1 MKGVGMHGYLGIEG
15 ISKSFGL
22 QQVLNGVSFVLN
34 AGQRMGLVGAN
45 GVGKTTL
52 LKIITGE
59 LTSDGGKVSIPPD
72 VEIGYLAQ
80 VITLAQGKTIAD
92 LITESMARLTELERR
107 MRTLESQM
115 AEASGDLLDS
125 RMAEYGE
132 AAEQFERYGGYEID
146 YRVDMVFDGL
156 GIGHMDRSRQ
166 FATLSGGE
174 KSRAGLALLLLKS
187 ADVLLL
193 DEPTSHL
200 DFSALEWLEDYLSA
214 YRGAL
219 LIVSHDRQFLNRTV
233 NVIVEIDEHT
243 RAARQYVGDYDNYVR
258 VKTLERMRWQQEYAR
273 QQEEIKALRVEIKVD
288 AHRNRNYRAHTDGD
302 KFILNAK
309 IATHDHTVSKKVR
322 AAEEK
327 LRRIEANPIPEPP
340 DDLRFSPE
348 FDPDALK
355 GRAPLYV
362 SGLVKAF
369 GARRVLDEV
378 TLTLGRDRRIVI
390 VGPNGSGKSTL
401 LKILVGIETPDM
413 GEVYVNPAVRIGY
426 LDQEQQTLD
435 ENQTLFEAYAAGLP
449 GMEQQLKAT
458 LIKSGLFR
466 YEEFGKRVGE
476 LSRGQQRK
484 LQIARLIAG
493 KANLLILDEPTNSIS
508 FDVLEALESALRDFP
523 GAIIAASHDRRF
535 IQQFEGDVWA
545 MEDGHLNMVA
555 VTV

>member
-1 MKGVGMHGYLGIEG
+1 MRGYLGIEA
-15 ISKSFGL
+15 ISKSYGL
-22 QQVLNGVSFVLN
+22 QQVLNGVTFVLN
-34 AGQRMGLVGAN
+34 FGHCMGLVGAN

-59 LTSDGGKVSIPPD
+59 VTPDGGKINIPPNI
-72 VEIGYLAQ
+72 EIGYLAQ
-80 VITLAQGKTIAD
+80 VIALAEGKTIAD
-92 LITESMARLTELERR
+92 LITESMVRLTELERR
-107 MRTLESQM
+107 MRMLEEQM
-115 AEASGDLLDS
+115 AQMSGDVLDAL
-125 RMAEYGE
+125 MTEYGE
-132 AAEQFERYGGYEID
+132 TVEQFERYGGYEID
-146 YRVDMVFDGL
+146 FRVDAVFDGL

-174 KSRAGLALLLLKS
+174 KSRAGLALLLLQS
-187 ADVLLL
+187 PDVLLL

-200 DFSALEWLEDYLSA
+200 DFAALEWLEDYLSA

-219 LIVSHDRQFLNRTV
+219 LIVSHDRHFLNHTV

-243 RAARQYVGDYDNYVR
+243 HAARQFVGDYDNYVR
-258 VKTLERMRWQQEYAR
+258 VKTLERLRWRQDYER
-273 QQEEIKALRVEIKVD
+273 QQDEIKALRQEIKVD
-288 AHRNRNYRAHTDGD
+288 ARRNSNYRAHTDND
-302 KFILNAK
+302 KFVRNGK
-309 IATHDHTVSKKVR
+309 IATHDNTVAKKVR

-340 DDLRFSPE
+340 DDLRFSPD

-369 GARRVLDEV
+369 GDRRVLDEV
-378 TLTLGRDRRIVI
+378 TFTLGRDSRIVI
-390 VGPNGSGKSTL
+390 VGPNGAGKSTL
-401 LKILVGIETPDM
+401 LKILAGMETPNT
-413 GEVYVNPAVRIGY
+413 GEVYINPAVRVGY

-435 ENQTLFEAYAAGLP
+435 EAQTLFEAYAAGLP
-449 GMEQQLKAT
+449 GTEQQLKAT

-508 FDVLEALESALRDFP
+508 FDVLEAFESALRDFP
-523 GAIIAASHDRRF
+523 GAVIAASHDRRF
-535 IQQFEGDVWA
+535 IQQFDGDVWA
-545 MEDGHLNMVA
+545 LEGGQLDMIG

>member
-1 MKGVGMHGYLGIEG
+1 MRGYLGIEG
-15 ISKSFGL
+15 ISKSYGL

-34 AGQRMGLVGAN
+34 AGQRIGLVGAN

-52 LKIITGE
+52 LKIIAGE
-59 LTSDGGKVSIPPD
+59 VTPDSGKISIPPD

-80 VITLAQGKTIAD
+80 VIALAEGKTIAD
-92 LITESMARLTELERR
+92 LIAESMARLTELERR
-107 MRTLESQM
+107 MRTLEAQM
-115 AEASGDLLDS
+115 AESSGDTLDAL
-125 RMAEYGE
+125 MQEYGE
-132 AAEQFERYGGYEID
+132 TAEQFERYGGYEID
-146 YRVDMVFDGL
+146 YRVDAVFDGL
-156 GIGHMDRSRQ
+156 GLGDMDRDRQ

-187 ADVLLL
+187 PDVLLL

-200 DFSALEWLEDYLSA
+200 DFAALEWLEDYLSV

-219 LIVSHDRQFLNRTV
+219 LVVSHDRQFLNRTV

-258 VKTLERMRWQQEYAR
+258 VKTLERLRWREDYER
-273 QQEEIKALRVEIKVD
+273 QQEEIKALRQEIKVD
-288 AHRNRNYRAHTDGD
+288 ARRNSNYRTHTDGD
-302 KFILNAK
+302 KFVRNGK

-369 GARRVLDEV
+369 GERYVLDEV
-378 TLTLGRDRRIVI
+378 TFTLGRDSRIVI
-390 VGPNGSGKSTL
+390 VGPNGAGKSTL
-401 LKILVGIETPDM
+401 LKILAGVESPDA

-426 LDQEQQTLD
+426 LDQEQETLD
-435 ENQTLFEAYAAGLP
+435 ENQTLFEAYAVGLP
-449 GMEQQLKAT
+449 GTEQQLKAT

-466 YEEFGKRVGE
+466 YEEFGKRVGD

-493 KANLLILDEPTNSIS
+493 KANLLILDESTNSIS
-508 FDVLEALESALRDFP
+508 FDVLEAFEAALRDFP

-535 IQQFEGDVWA
+535 IQQFGGDVWA
-545 MEDGHLNMVA
+545 LEAGKLNMVG
-555 VTV
+555 VMV